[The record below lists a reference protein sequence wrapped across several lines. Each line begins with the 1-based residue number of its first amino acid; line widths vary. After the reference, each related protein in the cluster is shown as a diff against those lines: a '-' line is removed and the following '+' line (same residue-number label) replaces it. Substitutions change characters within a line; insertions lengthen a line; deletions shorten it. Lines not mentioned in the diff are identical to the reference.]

1 LVRDQTAAKFLFN
14 FYFIFISASWLPEYF
29 LFCKCRKRN
38 IGLVARLEKEEK
50 LHPAGQKA
58 IEAAKAD
65 GRWDSAYDSPGNMNV
80 PDELMLE
87 LANVPESLAFFE
99 SLDKVNKYSFCWRI
113 QSAKNQVTKEKRMK
127 VIMEMLAKGEKLHP

>member
-1 LVRDQTAAKFLFN
+1 M
-14 FYFIFISASWLPEYF
+14 
-29 LFCKCRKRN
+29 
-38 IGLVARLEKEEK
+38 EKEEK

-58 IEAAKAD
+58 IEATKAD